1 MPRSRC
7 VFRLDAREKADSRT
21 RVAGDK
27 SKVLNNV
34 VSRLKEREIESMLL
48 ASMG

>member
-7 VFRLDAREKADSRT
+7 VFRLDAREKADRHT

-27 SKVLNNV
+27 SKVVNNV
-34 VSRLKEREIESMLL
+34 VSRLKERDREH
-48 ASMG
+48 ASG